1 MAWKWYEITDYI
13 IGVGAETSAS
23 YYGSVQLNGTGF
35 YALLKFAKA
44 GPLPAATA
52 PVTGTTQRFYASLDF
67 AQMAAVVDVLRNEKP
82 VRIGWYEANPSIFH
96 LMTGS
101 EPIGEAEGAH

>member
-1 MAWKWYEITDYI
+1 MAWKWYDVTNYV

-35 YALLKFAKA
+35 YALLKFPKT
-44 GPLPAATA
+44 GPLPPATA
-52 PVTGTTQRFYASLDF
+52 PTVSGVQRFYASLDF

-82 VRIGWYEANPSIFH
+82 VRLGWYEADPTIFH
-96 LMTGS
+96 LMTGP
-101 EPIGEAEGAH
+101 EPTGEAEA